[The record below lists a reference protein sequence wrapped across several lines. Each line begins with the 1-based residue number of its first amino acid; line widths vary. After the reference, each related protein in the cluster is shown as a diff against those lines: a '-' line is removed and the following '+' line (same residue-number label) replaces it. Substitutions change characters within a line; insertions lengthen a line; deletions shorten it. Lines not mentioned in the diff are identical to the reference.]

1 MPAMVERW
9 ATSGLG
15 QWTWYR
21 SRWPVPSRARLPRAA
36 AATRSLV
43 GQVGVT
49 LEASTTESL
58 APGSARARPSSRSDS
73 PPPYSSAVS
82 IRVMPSERARST
94 TARASAGPNW
104 EPQPHSGVPNCH
116 APRPM
121 TDTRRPQAST

>member
-1 MPAMVERW
+1 MTAVVERW

-21 SRWPVPSRARLPRAA
+21 SRRSVPSRARLPLA

-49 LEASTTESL
+49 LEASTTESR
-58 APGSARARPSSRSDS
+58 AAGSARARPRRRSES
-73 PPPYSSAVS
+73 PWPYSSAVS
-82 IRVMPSERARST
+82 IRVMPRARST

-104 EPQPHSGVPNCH
+104 VPQPHSGEPNCQ